1 MATFIIKKNQITLL
15 CLLAA
20 VQGGCK
26 AGDSQEATFVRAC
39 FGGYKEA
46 ILDQDG
52 EASVALVD
60 ESTLKYYGEMRKLA
74 LEGSLTDVRQLST
87 VDKLMVLTLRH
98 QIPFE
103 DLTEMTADSL
113 FVYAV
118 DEGWIGRE
126 SVINNELG
134 DIKVSGTNAT
144 GVHISAGNEST
155 IKWIFRKENG
165 KWKISIIS
173 IMPIADLAFK
183 QIVQQS
189 GLSEDDFL
197 FSILESVSGKKV
209 PDSIWEPLTGA
220 VSQ

>member
-1 MATFIIKKNQITLL
+1 MTRKIQLSLL

-26 AGDSQEATFVRAC
+26 EGDSQEATFVRTC
-39 FGGYKEA
+39 FEGYKEA

-52 EASVALVD
+52 EAAVALVD
-60 ESTLKYYGEMRKLA
+60 GSTLKYYGKMRKLA
-74 LEGSLTDVRQLST
+74 LEGSPTDVRQLST
-87 VDKLMVLTLRH
+87 IDKLMVLILRH
-98 QIPFE
+98 RIPLE
-103 DLTEMTADSL
+103 DLTEMTAESL

-144 GVHISAGNEST
+144 GVHISAGNESPF
-155 IKWIFRKENG
+155 KWIFRKENG
-165 KWKISIIS
+165 KWKIDITS
-173 IMPIADLAFK
+173 IMPIADQAFK
-183 QIVQQS
+183 QLIQEN

-197 FSILESVSGKKV
+197 FSILESVSGEKV
-209 PDSIWEPLTGA
+209 PDSIWEPLTGT
-220 VSQ
+220 VNQ